1 MTSILYFSDRFW
13 WNRIGIS
20 RNSDNFCTQ
29 WFFSFF
35 FLCQAFDDL
44 TNNSWKEEKNDPIVP
59 IDNNVPRIHKICMIW
74 ERGVVQN
81 FRDVRDTG
89 SMPRVALVI
98 ENWKLKTP
106 FWAGEGRKI
115 SPSWHMSGSTFA
127 VSMRME
133 HPSENTEKPRR
144 NLAKPAHDSDTDP
157 KK

>member
-1 MTSILYFSDRFW
+1 MQIPQILRFFKSISSFLLADFDVAVSEFHEMLRTSVSSDMKF
-13 WNRIGIS
+13 
-20 RNSDNFCTQ
+20 
-29 WFFSFF
+29 
-35 FLCQAFDDL
+35 
-44 TNNSWKEEKNDPIVP
+44 
-59 IDNNVPRIHKICMIW
+59 PRIHKICMIW